1 MKKIR
6 YGILVLCFMFML
18 GGCAKQEENVEKST
32 TTPLL
37 LEAKKEGSD
46 NKLYLFGS
54 IHAADESLYPLPDYV
69 VKAYKESKIVAVEF
83 DLIEY
88 EKDLEAQFLSVMM
101 FTNPNGKSIKKYI
114 DEETYNKG
122 VEILKAANIYT
133 KSFDSYNPIMWQML
147 VDNAAIVEANLDEEY
162 GVDKFFLELSKKDK
176 KEILELESA
185 EFQNNILLG
194 FDRDVQKYLLKQSI
208 DQYESSKDD
217 MKNLYELYKKGNK
230 EDLENL
236 LLEEEPDEHLLEYND
251 ILITKRNIN
260 MTESLVDS
268 MKENKNI
275 FCIVGLA
282 HIIGEGGIANLLEQ
296 QGYMVSIVK

>member
-230 EDLENL
+230 ENLENL